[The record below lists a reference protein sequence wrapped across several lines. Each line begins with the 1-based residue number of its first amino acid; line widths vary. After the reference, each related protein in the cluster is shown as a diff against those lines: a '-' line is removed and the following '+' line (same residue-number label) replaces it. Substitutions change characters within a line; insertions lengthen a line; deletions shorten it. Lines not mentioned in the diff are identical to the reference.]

1 MRSTSNSL
9 PLLVVLSLLAA
20 CSSATETPSADGGE
34 APPGGDGG
42 GADDEPPVPACAT
55 DLAAELDQL
64 RVPGVSAGIIAGG
77 RLVCTAVAGQAD
89 IEAGRAVV
97 PDTVFAW
104 ASVSKTVA
112 ATAAMML
119 VEEGAIDL
127 DADVDQYLTFP
138 VDNPNCPDDPITVRQ
153 LLTHTSSIRDNG
165 VIYDRSYVIGDSPIA
180 LGDFVRGYLVPG
192 GDYYDA
198 DRNFKTD
205 CPGEV
210 NVYSNIAVGL
220 LGHVVEEVSGTSFE
234 EFCRQRI
241 FAPLEMDQTS
251 FRLADLDVD
260 GVAMPYD
267 GRDTFRPHGHNG
279 FPTISDG
286 LLRTSVPHLARF
298 LAMFAELGVYR
309 GQRLLSEATASE
321 MRRVQI
327 PDLDDTQALI
337 WYYDDYGDRSDLL
350 GHDGDDPGTAS
361 LMFFDPE
368 TGDGA
373 LLVANGIWVQ
383 AEANALLGILFAE
396 ATDY

>member
-1 MRSTSNSL
+1 MPRAAPYENLRSRQPISGASTSR
-9 PLLVVLSLLAA
+9 VVDDADA
-20 CSSATETPSADGGE
+20 QPPS
-34 APPGGDGG
+34 
-42 GADDEPPVPACAT
+42 
-55 DLAAELDQL
+55 
-64 RVPGVSAGIIAGG
+64 
-77 RLVCTAVAGQAD
+77 TAV
-89 IEAGRAVV
+89 I
-97 PDTVFAW
+97 
-104 ASVSKTVA
+104 
-112 ATAAMML
+112 
-119 VEEGAIDL
+119 
-127 DADVDQYLTFP
+127 
-138 VDNPNCPDDPITVRQ
+138 
-153 LLTHTSSIRDNG
+153 
-165 VIYDRSYVIGDSPIA
+165 
-180 LGDFVRGYLVPG
+180 VPG
-192 GDYYDA
+192 GDYDDA

-241 FAPLEMDQTS
+241 STPLEMDQTS

-260 GVAMPYD
+260 GVAMRYD

-286 LLRTSVPHLARF
+286 HLRTSVPHLARF
-298 LAMFAELGVYR
+298 LVMFAELGVYR

-383 AEANALLGILFAE
+383 AEANALLGTLFAE
-396 ATDY
+396 AASPKWSLHRGAGR

>member
-1 MRSTSNSL
+1 MRSTSKDL
-9 PLLVVLSLLAA
+9 AYLVALSLLAA
-20 CSSATETPSADGGE
+20 CSSATDTRSADGGDE
-34 APPGGDGG
+34 PPGADGG
-42 GADDEPPVPACAT
+42 GVDEEPPVPACAT
-55 DLAAELDQL
+55 DLVAELDQL
-64 RVPGVSAGIIAGG
+64 RVPGLSAGIIAGG

-104 ASVSKTVA
+104 ASVSKTVT

-127 DADVDQYLTFP
+127 DADVDEYLTFP
-138 VDNPNCPDDPITVRQ
+138 VDNPNCPAEPITVRQ
-153 LLTHTSSIRDNG
+153 LLTHTSSIRDNAL
-165 VIYDRSYVIGDSPIA
+165 IYGRSYVIGDSPIA

-192 GDYYDA
+192 GEYYDA
-198 DRNFKTD
+198 DGNFKTD

-220 LGHVVEEVSGTSFE
+220 LGHVVEQVSGTPFE

-241 FAPLEMDQTS
+241 FAPLEMEQTS
-251 FRLADLDVD
+251 FRLADLDLD

-309 GQRLLSEATASE
+309 GERLLSEATATE

-337 WYYDDYGDRSDLL
+337 WYYDDVGDRSDLL
-350 GHDGDDPGTAS
+350 GHDGDDPGTSA
-361 LMFFDPE
+361 LMFFDPA

-383 AEANALLGILFAE
+383 AEANALLGTLFAE